1 MFRIQIGILIY
12 VIFVL
17 MSMRQNFFMDIAT
30 ALIFTH
36 YVYYFINDRIEAIDR
51 FVFKVYDK
59 IAGKSEDEDKSV
71 KKNERKY
78 RTEDEH

>member
-1 MFRIQIGILIY
+1 MVY

-36 YVYYFINDRIEAIDR
+36 YVYYFINDRIESIDK

-59 IAGKSEDEDKSV
+59 IAGKS
-71 KKNERKY
+71 
-78 RTEDEH
+78 